1 MSRELTGQ
9 ACECSVCGLVFRSVN
24 GFDRH
29 RVGTYRP
36 NTRRCLSTAELG
48 ALGMV
53 EVRGRWQ
60 GIRKPGSYPVRK
72 GSGEEPGGSGHE

>member
-9 ACECSVCGLVFRSVN
+9 ACECSVCGLQFRSVN

-36 NTRRCLSTAELG
+36 NTRSCLSTAELG
-48 ALGMV
+48 ALGMH
-53 EVRGRWQ
+53 EVGGRW
-60 GIRKPGSYPVRK
+60 RTAWKTPPRSSLKAPGE
-72 GSGEEPGGSGHE
+72 SGESGHE